1 MILILSVKVYYHFYI
16 INLVFVLPEL
26 DRKTKKFRVENDF
39 LKRKHLEGTYLVYE
53 IRSASLNMI
62 R

>member
-1 MILILSVKVYYHFYI
+1 MILILSVV
-16 INLVFVLPEL
+16 NLVFGLPEL
-26 DRKTKKFRVENDF
+26 DRKTKKSKVENDF

-53 IRSASLNMI
+53 LRSASLNMI

>member
-1 MILILSVKVYYHFYI
+1 MILILSVQVYYNFYI
-16 INLVFVLPEL
+16 VNLVFVLPEL
-26 DRKTKKFRVENDF
+26 ERKTKKFKVDLGF

-53 IRSASLNMI
+53 LRSASLNMI